1 MTYVARNVTVWAVK
15 GQFYKFFMCDNSK
28 GGLALQCCT
37 HSQLI
42 EDEFSLFRTGI
53 FFEISVNNAF

>member
-15 GQFYKFFMCDNSK
+15 GQFYKFFMCDNFK
-28 GGLALQCCT
+28 GASALQCCT

-42 EDEFSLFRTGI
+42 EDEFSLC
-53 FFEISVNNAF
+53 